1 MCVCVC
7 VCAQSALKTLVFLKL
22 LFQPLMF
29 DEVGGGQSLM
39 SHDCVIE
46 LIFRIHNV
54 NEQFSA

>member
-1 MCVCVC
+1 MCVC